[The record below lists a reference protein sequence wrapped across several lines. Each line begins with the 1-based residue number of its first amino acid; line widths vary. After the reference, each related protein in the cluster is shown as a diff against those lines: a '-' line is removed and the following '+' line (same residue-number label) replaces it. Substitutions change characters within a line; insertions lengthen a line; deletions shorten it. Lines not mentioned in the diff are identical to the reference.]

1 MSFLSRRSEHTSQNL
16 KMGGLSQSS
25 GWRSIIRPLWLLS
38 LGLHLLVLRLPLPAA
53 QPQSQTA
60 KSVKITKLT
69 AIPKPSPT
77 PSPPAKAA
85 VAKPNPEPK
94 TIEKASVQQ
103 PNKKTTQAV
112 QNSASPRVTSTPS
125 PPPQPRNTAEP
136 ISETALKQLLQ
147 FPNASIGCGG
157 KCAETPA
164 SLPEVAAFLEKKLA
178 STKQKVDRV
187 KVDSSR
193 RVYRIDTIKPTKF
206 LSIFLRPDHKIT
218 TYALADQ
225 EIDLADLSKAE
236 EESIASLGDVL
247 GDIKGFDFSPTDADS
262 TAQPQIFASRQAEW
276 VEPMNELR
284 EVRPDEA
291 WNTILKQGIQANGFD
306 VSMSNKSY
314 GGGKIYVLN
323 RQLFTGYL
331 NLVPNKEGNG
341 TVIVLW
347 KVLPN

>member
-1 MSFLSRRSEHTSQNL
+1 MRFLSRRSEHTPQKLKIGNL
-16 KMGGLSQSS
+16 PQGS
-25 GWRSIIRPLWLLS
+25 GWRFIIRPFWLFS
-38 LGLHLLVLRLPLPAA
+38 LGLHLLVLRLPLPAT

-77 PSPPAKAA
+77 TSPPAKAA
-85 VAKPNPEPK
+85 VAKPNPGPK
-94 TIEKASVQQ
+94 TIAKAAGQP
-103 PNKKTTQAV
+103 PNKKTTQAA
-112 QNSASPRVTSTPS
+112 QNPASPKVTTTPS
-125 PPPQPRNTAEP
+125 PMLKPKDTPEP
-136 ISETALKQLLQ
+136 LSGTALKQLLQ

-164 SLPEVAAFLEKKLA
+164 SLPEVAALFEKKLA
-178 STKQKVDRV
+178 RAKLKIDRIKVDP
-187 KVDSSR
+187 SR

-218 TYALADQ
+218 TYAFADQ
-225 EIDLADLSKAE
+225 EINLADLTKAE
-236 EESIASLGDVL
+236 EESITSMGDVL
-247 GDIKGFDFSPTDADS
+247 GDIKGFDFSPADADS
-262 TAQPQIFASRQAEW
+262 TAQPQIFASRQSEW

-284 EVRPDEA
+284 EVQPDEA
-291 WNTILKQGIQANGFD
+291 WNTILKQRIQANGFD